1 MTNKS
6 FSDSLNYIVKRY
18 TVCPHFALAEGD
30 YFLCFESL
38 MFATLATLRTAARQA
53 SLTITSSQ
61 SLLKLMCIELVMP
74 TNDLILCCPLHL
86 LPSIFPSIRFLHVRW
101 PNYWSLSF
109 NVSPTNKYSG
119 LISFTIDWFYVLAVP
134 GTLKCLLQHHSSK
147 ALTLQISGFFK
158 VQLLHPY
165 MMTRKTTALTRQI
178 FVGKVMYLI
187 FLYSA

>member
-1 MTNKS
+1 MAS
-6 FSDSLNYIVKRY
+6 FSF
-18 TVCPHFALAEGD
+18 TVFRG
-30 YFLCFESL
+30 
-38 MFATLATLRTAARQA
+38 
-53 SLTITSSQ
+53 
-61 SLLKLMCIELVMP
+61 LLKLMSTQSVMP
-74 TNDLILCCPLHL
+74 SKLLILSHPFHL